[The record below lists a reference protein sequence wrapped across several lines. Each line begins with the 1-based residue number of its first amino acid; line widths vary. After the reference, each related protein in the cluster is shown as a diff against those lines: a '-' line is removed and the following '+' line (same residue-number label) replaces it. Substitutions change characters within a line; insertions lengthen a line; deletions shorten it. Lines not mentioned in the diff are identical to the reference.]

1 MEDNTMVQEIPLQE
15 KKKIGTRELRKASA
29 TLQKYKDGKKNLE
42 RKIIENEEWW
52 KLRHWRQMKNDG
64 NTPATNP
71 NDPEPA
77 SGWLFNSII
86 GKHADAMDAYPEPNI
101 LPRSSEDQQEASM
114 LSSIVPVVLEQ
125 NRFEDTYSE
134 AMWYK
139 LKQGTTAY
147 GVFWDSTK
155 LNGLGDISIKKI
167 DLLNIYWE
175 PGITDIQKSRNLFIT
190 EAVDNEVLEETYPQ
204 LKGKLGKSAI
214 DTAHYVYD
222 DAVDTTEKSIVV
234 DWYYHTLSG
243 NKRVLQYC
251 KYVNDTVLYASE
263 DDTEQKTE
271 QVNVPQTD
279 PEGNPMVQPDGM
291 GNEQQIVVQKE
302 MPVAGSAIAE
312 KGWYEHGMYPVVFDT
327 LFPEEGTC
335 YGFGYIDVCREAQKY
350 IDILGQAILK
360 NTVMRATPRYFSRN
374 DGSVNEEEF
383 ADWTKPMVHTNGSLG
398 EEALKQIEVIP
409 VDSVSLSV
417 LENKINE
424 MKEVSGNRD
433 VNNGGT
439 TSGVTAASAIAAMQ
453 ESSGKTSRDA
463 TKASYRVYE
472 QIVNLVIELIRQFYD
487 LPRQFRI
494 VGEDGTNQYVQ
505 YSNEGLKPQEQG
517 NDFGL
522 DLGVR
527 LPVFDI
533 KVSAQKQNPYSKVS
547 QNELALQLF
556 QLGMFNP
563 QLSDQALATVNMM
576 DFDDKQK
583 VLNTIQSNGTM
594 YQQMIMMQQQM
605 LQMAQI
611 IDKLQGTNMAEQM
624 ASGITGQPMVSSGTG
639 EDVKLTQTDPAGN
652 VKEENK
658 VVEDARAQSQA
669 TSQPR

>member
-1 MEDNTMVQEIPLQE
+1 MGERYTED
-15 KKKIGTRELRKASA
+15 
-29 TLQKYKDGKKNLE
+29 
-42 RKIIENEEWW
+42 
-52 KLRHWRQMKNDG
+52 
-64 NTPATNP
+64 
-71 NDPEPA
+71 
-77 SGWLFNSII
+77 
-86 GKHADAMDAYPEPNI
+86 
-101 LPRSSEDQQEASM
+101 
-114 LSSIVPVVLEQ
+114 
-125 NRFEDTYSE
+125 
-134 AMWYK
+134 
-139 LKQGTTAY
+139 
-147 GVFWDSTK
+147 
-155 LNGLGDISIKKI
+155 GLGDISIKKI

-234 DWYYHTLSG
+234 DWYYHTLAG

-263 DDTEQKTE
+263 DDTEQKME

-279 PEGNPMVQPDGM
+279 PEGNPIVQQDGM
-291 GNEQQIVVQKE
+291 GNEQQIAVQKE
-302 MPVAGSAIAE
+302 MPVAGSSIAE
-312 KGWYEHGMYPVVFDT
+312 KGWYEHGMYPIVLDT

-563 QLSDQALATVNMM
+563 QMSDQALATVNMM

-639 EDVKLTQTDPAGN
+639 EDVKLTQADPAGN